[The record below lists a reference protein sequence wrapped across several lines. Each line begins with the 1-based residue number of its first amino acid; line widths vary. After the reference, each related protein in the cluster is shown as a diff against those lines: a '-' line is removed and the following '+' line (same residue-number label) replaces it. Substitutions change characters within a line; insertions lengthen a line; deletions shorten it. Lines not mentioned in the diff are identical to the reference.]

1 MPFLPRVNFTKPA
14 HVNVHKAGRKVS
26 KREKW
31 GSSVFRD
38 SRCYCLT
45 FSARLPSI
53 PLSPN
58 ASKLLFL
65 SLWSL
70 FSPFPVCTPLPQ
82 LFSGRRLTKIKPFFG
97 KKSAEH
103 VRIKKRENWKWKDVH
118 EILRVTA
125 AALCNSQSISVI
137 VHKYVHACSRICM
150 HLYIFIYLSSFAR
163 SSWKMPLCEKN
174 RWQFFGC
181 FPVPHLSTGMLM

>member
-1 MPFLPRVNFTKPA
+1 MCTKQEGRYLSTKSEVHLCSETAAATASPFLL
-14 HVNVHKAGRKVS
+14 VS
-26 KREKW
+26 HQSPFLQMRQ
-31 GSSVFRD
+31 SFIFFLCD
-38 SRCYCLT
+38 H
-45 FSARLPSI
+45 FF
-53 PLSPN
+53 PLSC
-58 ASKLLFL
+58 LH
-65 SLWSL
+65 SL
-70 FSPFPVCTPLPQ
+70 TPA
-82 LFSGRRLTKIKPFFG
+82 FFREETDKNKTFFW
-97 KKSAEH
+97 KKECWTCQN
-103 VRIKKRENWKWKDVH
+103 KKRENWKWKDVH